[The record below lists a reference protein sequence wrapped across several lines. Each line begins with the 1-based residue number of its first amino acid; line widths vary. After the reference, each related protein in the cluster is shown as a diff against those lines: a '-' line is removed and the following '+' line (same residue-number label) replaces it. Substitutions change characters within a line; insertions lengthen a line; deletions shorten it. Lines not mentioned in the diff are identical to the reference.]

1 MYRIPSECDGRT
13 FKIAQMAYIDSDNES
28 AFQVQ
33 AVKND
38 LRSII
43 PPKEAVLAELERHGY
58 SEGDVFAIKLAL
70 EEALTNAVKHGN
82 ANDPGKQVTVRYNI
96 TPEKAIVIVR
106 DEGTGF
112 YPEEVPDCT
121 CAERLPVPSGRGI
134 MLMKAYMDK
143 ICYRDKG
150 REVYFMKRRSSP
162 DSPTA
167 SLDSVEGNVRRTIL
181 FSGKVQ
187 GIGFR
192 FNAESIASRFTVTG
206 YVRNLP
212 DGRVELVA
220 EGDKTELDRF
230 QKAIEQSMNGH
241 IEHIDAEEL
250 VPTGEF
256 LSFRITR

>member
-1 MYRIPSECDGRT
+1 
-13 FKIAQMAYIDSDNES
+13 MAYIDADNETD
-28 AFQVQ
+28 FEVQV
-33 AVKND
+33 VKND

-43 PPKEAVLAELERHGY
+43 PPKEVILSDLERHGY
-58 SEGDVFAIKLAL
+58 SECEIFAIKLAL

-82 ANDPGKQVTVRYNI
+82 ANDPAKHVTVRFSV

-106 DEGTGF
+106 DEGEGF
-112 YPEEVPDCT
+112 MPEEVPDCT

-150 REVYFMKRRSSP
+150 REVYFMKRRGSG
-162 DSPTA
+162 DSTSCLSEPA
-167 SLDSVEGNVRRTIL
+167 EGTVRRTMH

-187 GIGFR
+187 GVGFR

-206 YVRNLP
+206 YVRNMP

-220 EGDKTELDRF
+220 EGDRSELDRF

-241 IEHIDAEEL
+241 IERVESDDSA
-250 VPTGEF
+250 PTCEF
-256 LSFRITR
+256 LSFRITK

>member
-1 MYRIPSECDGRT
+1 
-13 FKIAQMAYIDSDNES
+13 MANVDSDNES
-28 AFQVQ
+28 AFEVQV
-33 AVKND
+33 VRND

-43 PPKEAVLAELERHGY
+43 PPKEAIVSDLERHGY

-82 ANDPGKQVTVRYNI
+82 TNDPGKQVTVRYRV

-106 DEGTGF
+106 DEGSGF
-112 YPEEVPDCT
+112 LPEDVPDCT
-121 CAERLPVPSGRGI
+121 CTERLPVPSGRGI

-150 REVYFMKRRSSP
+150 REVYFMKRRSHSDAP
-162 DSPTA
+162 SASTDSP
-167 SLDSVEGNVRRTIL
+167 EGNVRRTIH
-181 FSGKVQ
+181 FRGKVQ
-187 GIGFR
+187 GVGFR

-220 EGDKTELDRF
+220 EGDKTELDHF
-230 QKAIEQSMNGH
+230 QEAVEQTMNGH
-241 IEHIDAEEL
+241 IESVEASQAAA
-250 VPTGEF
+250 TGEF
-256 LSFRITR
+256 LSFRIAH

>member
-1 MYRIPSECDGRT
+1 
-13 FKIAQMAYIDSDNES
+13 MAYVDLDNE
-28 AFQVQ
+28 ADFQVQ
-33 AVKND
+33 VVKND

-43 PPKEAVLAELERHGY
+43 PPKEAILAELDRHDY
-58 SEGDVFAIKLAL
+58 AEPDVFAIKLAL

-82 ANDPGKQVTVRYNI
+82 ANDPNKQVTVRYLV

-106 DEGTGF
+106 DEGSGF

-121 CAERLPVPSGRGI
+121 CTERLPVPNGRGI
-134 MLMKAYMDK
+134 MLMKVYMDK

-150 REVYFMKRRSSP
+150 REVYFMKRRSRPDAATTSP
-162 DSPTA
+162 DSA
-167 SLDSVEGNVRRTIL
+167 EGNVRRTIY
-181 FSGKVQ
+181 FSGKIQ

-206 YVRNLP
+206 FVRNLS

-220 EGDKTELDRF
+220 EGDKAELHRF

-241 IEHIDAEEL
+241 IDCLEAEDSDAS
-250 VPTGEF
+250 GEF

>member
-1 MYRIPSECDGRT
+1 
-13 FKIAQMAYIDSDNES
+13 MAYIDSDNET

-33 AVKND
+33 VVQND
-38 LRSII
+38 LRSVI

-58 SEGDVFAIKLAL
+58 PDCDVFAIKLAL

-82 ANDPGKQVTVRYNI
+82 ANDPGKQVTVRYCI
-96 TPEKAIVIVR
+96 TSEKAIVIVR
-106 DEGTGF
+106 DEGSGF

-121 CAERLPVPSGRGI
+121 CAERLPVPNGRGI

-150 REVYFMKRRSSP
+150 REVYFMKRRSCHDASAASP
-162 DSPTA
+162 DST
-167 SLDSVEGNVRRTIL
+167 EGNVRRTIH

-187 GIGFR
+187 GVGFR
-192 FNAESIASRFTVTG
+192 FNAESVASRYTVTG
-206 YVRNLP
+206 YVRNLH

-220 EGDKTELDRF
+220 EGDETELDRF

-241 IEHIDAEEL
+241 IEHIDAKDSA
-250 VPTGEF
+250 PTGEF